1 MTMLKNETALAT
13 SMAAI
18 VTAVEKLDGA
28 TATFTLEMARF
39 MADGG
44 TLYVGSGPKAR
55 MVYVLDYLEKRFKTN
70 AAGKVVEDGA
80 HKKELWEA
88 FLTGPLCYSEEAAKT
103 LTAGKNA
110 KDKKQN
116 NTMKSKFSAALRPAA
131 YIAQTPNLIVG
142 VKVKDG
148 VLAGVPIAQA
158 IDLFDDTGNA
168 SKSAQER
175 VQRLIE
181 TEESEGREITP
192 EKAFEKVQKQ
202 AVTATGKAGIPTTT
216 DLLARWTKAAID
228 AGMVP
233 PKDGRENTRADDKA
247 DAAIAF
253 LIEGFNA
260 LETTDECSFAFTD
273 ERETQLLK
281 LADYLNKWIANA

>member
-1 MTMLKNETALAT
+1 MKNETALAT

-18 VTAVEKLDGA
+18 VTAVDKLDGA

-44 TLYVGSGPKAR
+44 MLYVGSGPKAR
-55 MVYVLDYLEKRFKTN
+55 MVYALDYLEKRYKTN
-70 AAGKVVEDGA
+70 DKGDVVGDGA
-80 HKKELWEA
+80 HKTEIWNA
-88 FLTGPLCYSEEAAKT
+88 FLTGPLCYSEEAAKA
-103 LTAGKNA
+103 LTSGRNA

-192 EKAFEKVQKQ
+192 EKAFERVQKQ

-216 DLLARWTKAAID
+216 DLLARWTKAAIE

-233 PKDGRENTRADDKA
+233 PKDDRNSTRADDKA

-253 LIEGFNA
+253 LMEGFTV
-260 LETTDECSFAFTD
+260 LEATDEAPFALTD
-273 ERETQLLK
+273 VREAALLK
-281 LADYLNKWIANA
+281 LAEAINLALNV